1 MRFSH
6 FLTLGF
12 AGLGL
17 LSLASCASSSR
28 NKDIA
33 YVEQPVEKLYSN
45 ALEEIDRR
53 KWERAAKR
61 FDEVERQ
68 HPYTVWARRS
78 MLMAAFSYYQANQY
92 PEAISAAEQFI
103 ALYPGNAS
111 TPYAYYLIAICYY
124 EQIVDVGRDQ
134 ATTRR
139 AMSAL
144 EQVVNRYPNTDY
156 AKDARFKIDMTRDH
170 LAGKDMEVG
179 RWYLRQKY
187 YLAAINRFRRVV
199 DEYQTTTHTPEALYR
214 LVAAYLALGVV
225 GEARENAAVL
235 GYNYPGSW
243 WYEKTYNLFKEHGL
257 LDQVSDLPGTGE
269 QLKKES

>member
-1 MRFSH
+1 
-6 FLTLGF
+6 
-12 AGLGL
+12 
-17 LSLASCASSSR
+17 
-28 NKDIA
+28 
-33 YVEQPVEKLYSN
+33 
-45 ALEEIDRR
+45 
-53 KWERAAKR
+53 
-61 FDEVERQ
+61 
-68 HPYTVWARRS
+68 
-78 MLMAAFSYYQANQY
+78 
-92 PEAISAAEQFI
+92 
-103 ALYPGNAS
+103 
-111 TPYAYYLIAICYY
+111 
-124 EQIVDVGRDQ
+124 
-134 ATTRR
+134 
-139 AMSAL
+139 
-144 EQVVNRYPNTDY
+144 
-156 AKDARFKIDMTRDH
+156 
-170 LAGKDMEVG
+170 MEVG